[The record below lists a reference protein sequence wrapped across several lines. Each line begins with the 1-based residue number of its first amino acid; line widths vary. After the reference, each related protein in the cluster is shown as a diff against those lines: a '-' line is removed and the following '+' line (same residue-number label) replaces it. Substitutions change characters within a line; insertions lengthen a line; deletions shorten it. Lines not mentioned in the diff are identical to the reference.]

1 MEDIS
6 NFILDNITGNADE
19 VLNFKVEL
27 YGADLMMSIDEM
39 FEELLFF
46 LDFARMDCVEFSK
59 NNFGIHRA
67 TLISFK
73 YDGRRCDIGEYVF
86 LGKYLSSLNSYE
98 RVKKQ
103 MVFFD
108 KCFENV
114 LKI

>member
-1 MEDIS
+1 MIFI
-6 NFILDNITGNADE
+6 FILDNIAGNADE

-27 YGADLMMSIDEM
+27 YGADLMMSI
-39 FEELLFF
+39 EELLFF
-46 LDFARMDCVEFSK
+46 LDFARMDCVEFLK
-59 NNFGIHRA
+59 NNFGIHRD

-103 MVFFD
+103 MVFGF
-108 KCFENV
+108 
-114 LKI
+114 